1 MSYTTCMFTINL
13 QEKDAA
19 LIFNVCV
26 CVFVLGGRDGVCGR
40 VNISCHYQVT
50 GECAGSELK
59 SV

>member
-1 MSYTTCMFTINL
+1 MHVYNQSARKGCCINI
-13 QEKDAA
+13 QC
-19 LIFNVCV
+19 VCV